1 MYFFEGQDVTD
12 SVNSVTE
19 YNLAHQ
25 SAAKKRCLQSFLN
38 DLNAKLKEGEG
49 FVYIQDPSN
58 DSRAVYE
65 LLGVAKTA
73 SYSSEAEEIRTKEVK
88 ETEYYS
94 TGYSGTIDSDG
105 NVDIHEDIETEEV
118 TRTYIDSIGTKVI
131 TCHFCYV
138 LCTKENNKEVLE
150 KMNGLT
156 GNYNGYYQLQHYSLL
171 ELFHRKIIGLVGWIV
186 ALIDCLLCIYLALP
200 LGGQIS
206 VIDYTSEN
214 NIFAF
219 LKPQAFLFWPL
230 FAVSIVLKIIAL
242 IPAFTFKRVFS
253 KYLIYNYIMF
263 PITLIAIVIMVDLA
277 NANEGWSFPAFAL
290 LIRYVVSLFFQ
301 TYKVIRTRDGITIPK
316 KDYEDA
322 KNFKR
327 RFRDL
332 KDYEDTLAA
341 VKGLI
346 HE

>member
-1 MYFFEGQDVTD
+1 MPLLQFNLE
-12 SVNSVTE
+12 VNSFDE
-19 YNLAHQ
+19 
-25 SAAKKRCLQSFLN
+25 AKKIFSKISQNVSSN
-38 DLNAKLKEGEG
+38 T
-49 FVYIQDPSN
+49 FVP
-58 DSRAVYE
+58 
-65 LLGVAKTA
+65 LLPD
-73 SYSSEAEEIRTKEVK
+73 EEHSKDI
-88 ETEYYS
+88 
-94 TGYSGTIDSDG
+94 IG
-105 NVDIHEDIETEEV
+105 NLTIETP
-118 TRTYIDSIGTKVI
+118 SIFEWQNSG
-131 TCHFCYV
+131 
-138 LCTKENNKEVLE
+138 
-150 KMNGLT
+150 NGQNL
-156 GNYNGYYQLQHYSLL
+156 
-171 ELFHRKIIGLVGWIV
+171 
-186 ALIDCLLCIYLALP
+186 
-200 LGGQIS
+200 

-242 IPAFTFKRVFS
+242 IPAFTFKRVSS

-263 PITLIAIVIMVDLA
+263 PITLIATIIMVDLA

-301 TYKVIRTRDGITIPK
+301 TYNVIRTRDGITIPK